1 VYGRSPKWALHYQ
14 ESALPDLGNLTEN
27 DFN

>member
-1 VYGRSPKWALHYQ
+1 VYDGSPKWALSYQ
-14 ESALPDLGNLTEN
+14 EPALPDLGNLTEN